1 MEWKEIQYQYEK
13 EGGAVDEE
21 NGSKYRYIASKD
33 NTSVGSSGINENANY
48 GTIPVDGVDINEIVA
63 GGIPV
68 VGDIMDVKD
77 AYDSFIDR
85 DALGMVM
92 AAMGLIPFVGGISK
106 KQCKRKELL
115 KNYLKEI
122 KNF

>member
-1 MEWKEIQYQYEK
+1 MLRNNNKALPERFVRKYE
-13 EGGAVDEE
+13 EGGEA
-21 NGSKYRYIASKD
+21 KYEYVASRD
-33 NTSVGSSGINENANY
+33 NTSVGSSGINENVNY
-48 GTIPVDGVDINEIVA
+48 GTIPVDGVDINEIVV
-63 GGIPV
+63 GGVPV

-106 KQCKRKELL
+106 KQCKRKGLL
-115 KNYLKEI
+115 KTISKR
-122 KNF
+122 

>member
-1 MEWKEIQYQYEK
+1 M
-13 EGGAVDEE
+13 
-21 NGSKYRYIASKD
+21 N
-33 NTSVGSSGINENANY
+33 
-48 GTIPVDGVDINEIVA
+48 INEIVA
-63 GGIPV
+63 GGVPV